1 MKSTAQQA
9 ATAWPLTDP
18 RATSATSLGE
28 LRDGVG
34 NPLPPVTPP
43 APVSGVLRRSCPSCG
58 GRYAEPRSPI
68 DQDYDA
74 CIRCQIRAREHN
86 HPLDRSPILVPAD
99 KLAADRAH
107 RLAIRTAVQE
117 AAMPRPRALD
127 DDQAAEAAL
136 RYAAGESLVAIATR
150 FGCSDKSV
158 RSAID
163 RHEAARTPARGAAA
177 EPGDVDAAAA
187 ADVEPVHAL
196 DETADDATGVEDED
210 SGSGETLAGEDD
222 ETTPDRPQGS
232 SVSTDSPPLPL
243 PAVTAP
249 LAETAPTT
257 GAENAT
263 LYLRRSSSWLD
274 TRRAVD
280 YQRGYLDL
288 LLTDLAEREITSD
301 EAEAAAD
308 RLRDRVERNITR
320 LADLEAA

>member
-1 MKSTAQQA
+1 MISCRQCQ
-9 ATAWPLTDP
+9 
-18 RATSATSLGE
+18 TS
-28 LRDGVG
+28 
-34 NPLPPVTPP
+34 
-43 APVSGVLRRSCPSCG
+43 
-58 GRYAEPRSPI
+58 YAEPAPRF
-68 DQDYDA
+68 
-74 CIRCQIRAREHN
+74 CGRCGAA
-86 HPLDRSPILVPAD
+86 VPPEETSGAGQPEP
-99 KLAADRAH
+99 
-107 RLAIRTAVQE
+107 TFTPE
-117 AAMPRPRALD
+117 AAPATS
-127 DDQAAEAAL
+127 EAP
-136 RYAAGESLVAIATR
+136 
-150 FGCSDKSV
+150 
-158 RSAID
+158 SAVPED
-163 RHEAARTPARGAAA
+163 EPAAA
-177 EPGDVDAAAA
+177 P
-187 ADVEPVHAL
+187 HQ
-196 DETADDATGVEDED
+196 D